1 MNLYSQKDKIFRYIH
16 ENTSEDEFIQLLLK
30 IREKKNSY
38 NKLRE
43 KYFSMVVRYDY
54 MFDEELKKFQQI
66 EFNTIASSMGIHSF
80 NLTKLLH

>member
-30 IREKKNSY
+30 IREKKNGY

-54 MFDEELKKFQQI
+54 MFDEEL
-66 EFNTIASSMGIHSF
+66 
-80 NLTKLLH
+80 